1 MDIAFFTDSYLPT
14 RDGVAV
20 TVDGLARSLTR
31 QGHRVHVYAPHAV
44 RGEPTRETVEGGVRV
59 VRFRSVP
66 VPLYTQYSQPL
77 FSSVLPLWARS
88 AERVLSEADVVHV
101 HSPGFIG
108 SMGFLLARHLRVPLV
123 GTFHTNLGAM
133 RESVPSKWL
142 IPTFFRIAWWYNL
155 GLYWRCNI
163 TTAPTEAARSALLA
177 HASKPF
183 RRPVEVIPNGI
194 DLESFHP
201 GLNVP
206 DWRTR
211 CGLPKDPLVTYLG
224 RLTVDKGVHRFL
236 DAIANAA
243 DRTDM
248 VAIVGG
254 TGPEEV
260 AVRER
265 IARDARLAARVR
277 YVGPVAE
284 AEKGAL
290 LAQSAIFVLPSTSD
304 TASIGMLEAM
314 ACGTPCIG
322 PEVGGPA
329 EIGED
334 GITGRRVAVQDPEAL
349 ARAIVT
355 LVDRP
360 EDRRRMGEN
369 ARTFVQRTASI
380 DAMAS
385 RVSELYRRLIDPGAS
400 PDRAS
405 AP

>member
-31 QGHRVHVYAPHAV
+31 QGHQVHVYAPHAV
-44 RGEPTRETVEGGVRV
+44 RGVPTRESVEGGVRV

-66 VPLYTQYSQPL
+66 VPLYPQYSQPL

-88 AERVLSEADVVHV
+88 AERVLSQADVVHV

-108 SMGFLLARHLRVPLV
+108 SIGFLLARHLRAPLV

-133 RESVPSKWL
+133 QDSVPSKWL
-142 IPTFFRIAWWYNL
+142 IPTFFRLAWWYNV

-194 DLESFHP
+194 DLGNFHP
-201 GLNVP
+201 GLSVP

-211 CGLPKDPLVTYLG
+211 CGLRPHPLVTYLG

-243 DRTDM
+243 GLTDM

-254 TGPEEV
+254 TGPEET

-265 IARDARLAARVR
+265 IARDDRLSGRVR
-277 YVGPVAE
+277 YVGPVVE

-290 LAQSAIFVLPSTSD
+290 LAQSSIFVLPSTSD

-322 PEVGGPA
+322 PDVGGPA
-329 EIGED
+329 EIVQD
-334 GITGRRVAVQDPEAL
+334 GVTGRRVAVQDPAAL

-360 EDRRRMGEN
+360 QERRRMGEN
-369 ARTFVQRTASI
+369 ARAFVRTTASI

-385 RVSELYRRLIDPGAS
+385 RVSELYRRLIDQGAS
-400 PDRAS
+400 PRRS
-405 AP
+405 GSG

>member
-1 MDIAFFTDSYLPT
+1 MEIAFFTDSYLPT

-20 TVDGLARSLTR
+20 TVDGLARSLAR
-31 QGHRVHVYAPHAV
+31 QGHQVHVYAPHAV
-44 RGEPTRETVEGGVRV
+44 RGEPTRESIEGGVRV
-59 VRFRSVP
+59 VRFRSLP

-88 AERVLSEADVVHV
+88 SERVLSNADVVHL

-108 SMGFLLARHLRVPLV
+108 SMGFLLARHLHAPLV

-133 RESVPSKWL
+133 QDSVPAKWL
-142 IPTFFRIAWWYNL
+142 IPTFFRLAWWYNV

-163 TTAPTEAARSALLA
+163 TTAPTQAARSALLA

-194 DLESFHP
+194 DLDSFHP
-201 GLNVP
+201 GLSVP

-211 CGLPKDPLVTYLG
+211 CGLPTDPLVTYLG

-243 DRTDM
+243 DHTDM

-254 TGPEEV
+254 TGPEEA

-265 IARDARLAARVR
+265 IARDARLSGRVR

-290 LAQSAIFVLPSTSD
+290 LAQSSIFVLPSTSD

-329 EIGED
+329 EIIAD
-334 GITGRRVAVQDPEAL
+334 GVTGRRVAVQDPQAL
-349 ARAIVT
+349 ARAIIT

-360 EDRRRMGEN
+360 EERRRMGEN
-369 ARTFVQRTASI
+369 ARTFVRTTASI
-380 DAMAS
+380 DAMAT
-385 RVSELYRRLIDPGAS
+385 RISEIYRRLIEQGAS
-400 PDRAS
+400 PDRIS
-405 AP
+405 SG

>member
-31 QGHRVHVYAPHAV
+31 QGHQVHVYAPHAV
-44 RGEPTRETVEGGVRV
+44 RGEPTRESMEGGVRV

-66 VPLYTQYSQPL
+66 VPLYPQYSQPL
-77 FSSVLPLWARS
+77 FSSVLPLWARP
-88 AERVLSEADVVHV
+88 AERVLSRADVVHV

-108 SMGFLLARHLRVPLV
+108 SIGFLLARHLHAPLV

-133 RESVPSKWL
+133 QESVPSKWL
-142 IPTFFRIAWWYNL
+142 IPTFFRLAWWYNV

-183 RRPVEVIPNGI
+183 RRPIEVIPNGI
-194 DLESFHP
+194 DLDNFHP
-201 GLNVP
+201 GLAVP

-211 CGLPKDPLVTYLG
+211 CGLPPRPLVTYLG

-236 DAIANAA
+236 DAIATAA
-243 DRTDM
+243 DLTDM

-254 TGPEEV
+254 TGPEETT
-260 AVRER
+260 VRER
-265 IARDARLAARVR
+265 IARDARLSERVR

-290 LAQSAIFVLPSTSD
+290 LAQSSIFVLPSTSD

-322 PEVGGPA
+322 PDVGGPA
-329 EIGED
+329 EIVQD
-334 GITGRRVAVQDPEAL
+334 GVTGRRVAVQDPAAL

-360 EDRRRMGEN
+360 EERRRMGEN
-369 ARTFVQRTASI
+369 ARTFVRTTASI
-380 DAMAS
+380 DAMAA

-400 PDRAS
+400 PGPS
-405 AP
+405 APG